1 MNSIVK
7 EDIVSYILNLLQ
19 RKGADIQYGNEDVTQ
34 LEHALQ
40 CAELAEDNKFSK
52 EFITAAL
59 LHDIGHLLY
68 EDKDPIHKGID
79 GYHEN
84 LGADYLSSYFS
95 DEVIIP
101 IRAHV
106 DSKRYLAIA
115 EDGYYDL
122 LSEASKESLTVQGG
136 PFTKEEAEEFIN
148 KPHMKEAVELR
159 RFDDQA
165 KILNKKT
172 PTLEHFRHYLE
183 DTHRSF
189 KPN

>member
-1 MNSIVK
+1 M
-7 EDIVSYILNLLQ
+7 
-19 RKGADIQYGNEDVTQ
+19 
-34 LEHALQ
+34 
-40 CAELAEDNKFSK
+40 
-52 EFITAAL
+52 
-59 LHDIGHLLY
+59 
-68 EDKDPIHKGID
+68 
-79 GYHEN
+79 
-84 LGADYLSSYFS
+84 
-95 DEVIIP
+95 
-101 IRAHV
+101 

-115 EDGYYDL
+115 EDGYYNL

-136 PFTKEEAEEFIN
+136 PFTNEEAEEFIN